1 MPQQQNTDYKRLATL
16 ALAFSLLTT
25 TNMLMNMRLFPLV
38 DGAFPFFRESCAGIY
53 AVVLIVMG
61 LLCAKTRMDRLTRL
75 FDIAAFALPVLT
87 MVVMLAGFIFSS
99 PVLLEAGTFIG
110 CMSRAVVL
118 MYVGVSIS
126 VMEHFDMVVTVAIG
140 YLVQRV
146 ASLAFGLLSDFMVI
160 FLFALMPLA
169 SLGLAFG
176 PGKNYFAQIRISHSA
191 SELSVT
197 NPFSFVPLKSL
208 FMLTL
213 FIYQFVFGF
222 SLRLGEGL
230 SAVVYES
237 WIVAP
242 LAVMVVLAALKTKR
256 PNADDL
262 NDIAVLVVIC
272 ALLLISVNPYQ
283 DIAVSASL
291 LSAGSSIFNIVT
303 WVALLGLI
311 SNNRIAGPAVIGFG
325 RGVCAVGSIVGAQV
339 GIFTNQLISFNTS
352 LVSYV
357 AASMVL
363 ILVVFAFL
371 VMRRFSFSETADRL
385 VPMTLPEEQP
395 DPQLEGS
402 SLLTQASGLQ
412 TPDTLQHAPLSKT
425 KSKLKQR
432 KKDKKSA
439 LTNGNNNDFSSLDE
453 LLEKQPAQEVNNVSV
468 LASRQDAVAEHENLR
483 RGFDERCLRLANK
496 YGLTE
501 REKDVFILLA
511 RGRNRDYI
519 QEALVISKNTVKVHV
534 KHIYQ
539 KMEVHSHQELI
550 DMVVNTL

>member
-1 MPQQQNTDYKRLATL
+1 MPQHQNTDYKRLATL

-38 DGAFPFFRESCAGIY
+38 DGAIPFFRESCAGIY

-61 LLCAKTRMDRLTRL
+61 LMCAKTRMDRLGRL
-75 FDIAAFALPVLT
+75 FDIAAFTLPVLT
-87 MVVMLAGFIFSS
+87 MVVMLAGFILSS
-99 PVLLEAGTFIG
+99 TVLLEAGTFIG
-110 CMSRAVVL
+110 CMSRAVIL

-126 VMEHFDMVVTVAIG
+126 VMEHFDMVVAVAIG
-140 YLVQRV
+140 YLVQRI
-146 ASLAFGLLSDFMVI
+146 ASLSFGLLSDFMVI
-160 FLFALMPLA
+160 FLFALMPFV
-169 SLGLAFG
+169 SLGLAYG
-176 PGKNYFAQIRISHSA
+176 AGKDYFAQIRIAHSA
-191 SELSVT
+191 AELSAT

-272 ALLLISVNPYQ
+272 AFLLISVNPYR

-325 RGVCAVGSIVGAQV
+325 RGICAVGSIAGAQV
-339 GIFTNQLISFNTS
+339 GIITNQLIAFNIS
-352 LVSYV
+352 LVSYI
-357 AASMVL
+357 AATMVL
-363 ILVVFAFL
+363 VLVVFAFL
-371 VMRRFSFSETADRL
+371 VMRRFSFSGTADRL

-395 DPQLEGS
+395 DSKPEGTRNAAQPEPRS
-402 SLLTQASGLQ
+402 KKKGRKHTPAS
-412 TPDTLQHAPLSKT
+412 
-425 KSKLKQR
+425 
-432 KKDKKSA
+432 
-439 LTNGNNNDFSSLDE
+439 GNNNDFSCLDE
-453 LLEKQPAQEVNNVSV
+453 LLAKQPDQEFAV
-468 LASRQDAVAEHENLR
+468 ASAPASKQDAVAAHEDLR
-483 RGFDERCLRLANK
+483 RGFDERCLRLAEGH
-496 YGLTE
+496 GLTE
-501 REKDVFILLA
+501 REKEVFVLLA

-539 KMEVHSHQELI
+539 KMDVHSHQELI
-550 DMVVNTL
+550 DMVVNAL